1 VSPGE
6 FEALFALNARAP
18 FLLTAALAPA
28 LVEGG
33 RGAIVNVLAI
43 SAHRGFPGV
52 SVFGGAKAAVA
63 AFTRTWA
70 AEFAPAVRVNAVD
83 LGTVRTPLHA
93 GHEEVIESIT
103 PTIPARRLGEPEE
116 VAAVIAF
123 LASDAASY
131 VNGAVVPVDGGKF
144 STF

>member
-1 VSPGE
+1 M
-6 FEALFALNARAP
+6 
-18 FLLTAALAPA
+18 
-28 LVEGG
+28 
-33 RGAIVNVLAI
+33 NVLAI

-93 GHEEVIESIT
+93 GHEEV
-103 PTIPARRLGEPEE
+103 
-116 VAAVIAF
+116 AAVIAF

-131 VNGAVVPVDGGKF
+131 VNGAVVSVDGGKF